1 MSKKLVAFIIFVAL
15 LIILAGAGLVADAN
29 YGAVRSSP
37 RISHETLAKPQT
49 RALVVIDTPKTKDF
63 IKQQLLKDVPV
74 PGWVL
79 PLALPHEAALIVDVD
94 YEMNGMDL
102 TLFVNDKRL
111 GPVIRDKMNGVQLP
125 APLNQWFTSPA
136 KLEAR
141 GKIIRKGGA
150 TLNHMLL
157 ARVEDQWAD
166 AAVSDRLRVQGGH
179 MLEVV
184 LDNRDGAAIAILG
197 SIAAAQGLPL
207 DEMTLGR
214 LGMVRD
220 LASLRLQADLLPDD
234 SAKLHLE
241 LACRP
246 GADPMMVQ
254 ILGSAVEFGYG
265 FAVSQAQLVGVK
277 VSGGSEVKG
286 TVIQGEYT
294 LSNLGPLLAML

>member
-1 MSKKLVAFIIFVAL
+1 MVFVGL
-15 LIILAGAGLVADAN
+15 LIVVAGAALVADVN
-29 YGAVRSSP
+29 YRAVRPSP
-37 RISHETLAKPQT
+37 RISHETIAKPQT
-49 RALVVIDTPKTKDF
+49 RALAVIDVPKTRGF
-63 IKQQLLKDVPV
+63 IKQQLLKDVPL

-94 YEMNGMDL
+94 NAMSGMDL

-111 GPVIRDKMNGVQLP
+111 GPVIRDKINGVQLP
-125 APLNQWFTSPA
+125 APLNQWFTLPA
-136 KLEAR
+136 TLEAR

-150 TLNHMLL
+150 SLNHMLL
-157 ARVEDQWAD
+157 ARVNDQWAD
-166 AAVSDRLRVQGGH
+166 AVVSDRLRTKGGH

-197 SIAAAQGLPL
+197 SIAAEQGVPL

-220 LASLRLQADLLPDD
+220 LASLRLQADLLSNDT
-234 SAKLHLE
+234 AKLHLE

-246 GADPMMVQ
+246 GAEPMMVQ
-254 ILGSAVEFGYG
+254 ILGAAVEYGYG

-277 VSGGSEVKG
+277 VSGGSQVKG

-294 LSNLGPLLAML
+294 ISNLGRLLAML

>member
-1 MSKKLVAFIIFVAL
+1 MSKKLIAFIIFVAL
-15 LIILAGAGLVADAN
+15 LIVLAGAGLVADAN

-37 RISHETLAKPQT
+37 RISHEAFAKPQT
-49 RALVVIDTPKTKDF
+49 RALVVIDAPKMRDF
-63 IKQQLLKDVPV
+63 IKQQFLKDVPV

-79 PLALPHEAALIVDVD
+79 LLALPYEAALIVDVD
-94 YEMNGMDL
+94 YEMSGMDL

-125 APLNQWFTSPA
+125 APLDQWFTRPVTF
-136 KLEAR
+136 EAR
-141 GKIIRKGGA
+141 GKIIRKGSAG
-150 TLNHMLL
+150 LNHMLL
-157 ARVEDQWAD
+157 ARVKDQWAEAD
-166 AAVSDRLRVQGGH
+166 VSDRLRVQGGH

-197 SIAAAQGLPL
+197 SIATAQGLSL

-220 LASLRLQADLLPDD
+220 LASLRLQADLLPNDA
-234 SAKLHLE
+234 AKLHLE

-277 VSGGSEVKG
+277 VSGGSQVKG
-286 TVIQGEYT
+286 TVIEGEYT
-294 LSNLGPLLAML
+294 VSNLGPLLAML